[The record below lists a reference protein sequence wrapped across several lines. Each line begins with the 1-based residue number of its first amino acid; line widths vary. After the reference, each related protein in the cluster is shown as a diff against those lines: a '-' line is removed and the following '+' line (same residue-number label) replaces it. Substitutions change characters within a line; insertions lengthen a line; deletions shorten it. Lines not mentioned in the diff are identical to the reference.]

1 MSAEENKKNM
11 TYVRLGNSGLKVS
24 RLILG
29 LMSYGTKGWAP
40 WVVEKEEAIKH
51 IKTAYDAGIQ
61 TFDTA
66 NVYSNG
72 ESERILGEA
81 IRQLK
86 LPRDE
91 IVVMTKLWGVVGRT
105 PGESYMRD
113 PAAADAYGY
122 VNQYGLGRKHIF
134 ESVKHSLERLQL
146 EYVDVL
152 QCHRFDY
159 DTPIEETMQALH
171 DVVKAGY
178 ARYIGMSSCHAYQF
192 HAMQNYAI
200 NNKLTPFISMQNHY
214 NLLYREEEREM
225 VPTLK
230 MFGVGMIPWSPL
242 SRGALAR
249 PFSESTLRS
258 QGDPMAA
265 LMNQT
270 RESNKEIITRVEQI
284 AKARNVSMAQVG
296 LAWVLS
302 KDHTSAPIIGI
313 TNLENFQDTIGA
325 LQVKLTEEEIKQLEE
340 PYGPRGIVGHIR
352 LGNSGLK
359 VSRIILGLMSYG
371 SKEWDE
377 WLLGEEEGI
386 RHIKRAQLGI
396 QTFDTANIYSNGE
409 SERILGKAIKQLNFP
424 RDEIVVMTKVYGV
437 VARTP
442 AERYMTR
449 MAEVEA
455 RGYVNQSG
463 LSRKHI
469 FESIK
474 HSLERLQLEYVDVLQ
489 CHRFDYN
496 TPIEETM
503 KALHDV
509 VKAGYARYIGM
520 SSCYA
525 YQFHAMQNYAINKKL
540 TPFISMQNHYS
551 LLYREEEREMVP
563 TLKMFGVGMI
573 PWSALARG
581 ILTRPVSQYKT
592 TARSQNDPWAKNYD
606 KTKET
611 NDKIVSSVEAIAKS
625 KGISMAQVAIAWC
638 LSKDGMAA
646 PIIGTTKLENLEDI
660 IGSCVPLIV
669 HPGYVDI
676 WLWADGIHV
685 KLTEDEIKRLEEP
698 YTPQGIVGHA

>member
-1 MSAEENKKNM
+1 
-11 TYVRLGNSGLKVS
+11 
-24 RLILG
+24 
-29 LMSYGTKGWAP
+29 
-40 WVVEKEEAIKH
+40 
-51 IKTAYDAGIQ
+51 
-61 TFDTA
+61 
-66 NVYSNG
+66 
-72 ESERILGEA
+72 RILGEA

-113 PAAADAYGY
+113 PEAADAYGY

-340 PYGPRGIVGHIR
+340 PY
-352 LGNSGLK
+352 
-359 VSRIILGLMSYG
+359 
-371 SKEWDE
+371 E
-377 WLLGEEEGI
+377 
-386 RHIKRAQLGI
+386 LGI

-424 RDEIVVMTKVYGV
+424 RDEIIVMTKVYGV

-503 KALHDV
+503 QALHDV

-660 IGSCVPLIV
+660 I
-669 HPGYVDI
+669 
-676 WLWADGIHV
+676 DGIHV